1 MKIRTDFVTNS
12 SSSSFILAFKDKD
25 DYAEFVAYC
34 KENCF
39 KQVLKL
45 VTQLLKNDKLTKE
58 EYKQTVIQFTINE
71 NNYDNE
77 FYRSRIP
84 NLDDLDFMDKLHI
97 KKEYSETQEFKDAM
111 QAKLES
117 NKQYKRA
124 IDKLNASEI
133 IVSGTIWDTQ
143 GGLLESAIRLGLLRK
158 DFGEWFVIQQNVG

>member
-12 SSSSFILAFKDKD
+12 SSSSFILGFKDKE
-25 DYAEFVAYC
+25 DYAEFVKYC
-34 KENCF
+34 TENNF
-39 KQVLKL
+39 KKVLKL
-45 VTQLLKNDKLTKE
+45 VTQLLRNDKLTKE
-58 EYKQTVIQFTINE
+58 EYKQTIIQFTINE

-77 FYRSRIP
+77 FYRSKIP
-84 NLDDLDFMDKLHI
+84 NIDSLDFMDKLHI

-133 IVSGTIWDTQ
+133 IVSGIIWDTQ

-158 DFGEWFVIQQNVG
+158 DFGKWLIIQQNVG

>member
-25 DYAEFVAYC
+25 DYAKFVTYC

-39 KQVLKL
+39 EQVLKL
-45 VTQLLKNDKLTKE
+45 VTQLLKNDKSTKE

-77 FYRSRIP
+77 YYRSKIP
-84 NLDDLDFMDKLHI
+84 NIDDLDFMDKLHI

-111 QAKLES
+111 QIKLES

-124 IDKLNASEI
+124 IDKLNA
-133 IVSGTIWDTQ
+133 
-143 GGLLESAIRLGLLRK
+143 
-158 DFGEWFVIQQNVG
+158 